1 MVPPSD
7 LMSLI
12 EKIHDL
18 DERIIQLENRISAD
32 EKVIRANK
40 EKAWFA
46 YDRTIDHESRIE
58 ELEEVEENRE

>member
-18 DERIIQLENRISAD
+18 DERIIQLENRIRAD
-32 EKVIRANK
+32 EKAIRANK

-46 YDRTIDHESRIE
+46 YDRTINHEIRIE
-58 ELEEVEENRE
+58 ELEEAEENWE